1 MRDNYLH
8 YLKEKKKK
16 KQVEEEKGRTYIETI
31 NELEK
36 KSIENVNPYQKLLV
50 RGALSSLVEA
60 T

>member
-1 MRDNYLH
+1 MNW
-8 YLKEKKKK
+8 K
-16 KQVEEEKGRTYIETI
+16 
-31 NELEK
+31 K

>member
-8 YLKEKKKK
+8 YLKEK

-36 KSIENVNPYQKLLV
+36 KKKKYRKCKSISEIASERCIVKL
-50 RGALSSLVEA
+50 S
-60 T
+60 

>member
-16 KQVEEEKGRTYIETI
+16 KQLEEEKGRTYIETI

-36 KSIENVNPYQKLLV
+36 KKYRKCKSISEIASKRCIVKL
-50 RGALSSLVEA
+50 S
-60 T
+60 

>member
-16 KQVEEEKGRTYIETI
+16 NKQKKKKD
-31 NELEK
+31 ELTQKLLMNWKK

>member
-8 YLKEKKKK
+8 YLKEK

-31 NELEK
+31 NELEKKK

>member
-36 KSIENVNPYQKLLV
+36 KKKKV
-50 RGALSSLVEA
+50 
-60 T
+60 

>member
-8 YLKEKKKK
+8 YLKEK

>member
-1 MRDNYLH
+1 MCR
-8 YLKEKKKK
+8 KKK
-16 KQVEEEKGRTYIETI
+16 VEEKGRTYIETI